1 MKALKRWSLTRRIIS
16 AWRRYMD
23 SALQT
28 RDEKHAEMLKARWHD
43 LLYAID
49 ADKLTY
55 DEAMEMYEKLR
66 DTPMIPR
73 REQWT

>member
-16 AWRRYMD
+16 VWHWLMNTPTETLSLGKRH
-23 SALQT
+23 
-28 RDEKHAEMLKARWHD
+28 EEMLTARWQD

-49 ADKLTY
+49 ADKITY

-66 DTPMIPR
+66 DTAMISNR
-73 REQWT
+73 SE